1 MYTCILNVYLFEGVC
16 VHTAVIS
23 ALPARESAA
32 REASRD
38 RGTDGIHFQSARRSS
53 GFYARPLLRLEFGA
67 FFRRKTSLAR
77 GIRYTISFFEH
88 LSSESVKNDHKK
100 KKCEKLSVFVVF
112 RAPSSKTHVIVE
124 RCCKNR
130 VHAIFIEFRIVFEP
144 VKMCCFSSVGR
155 IFFLG
160 AAKFRSG
167 VRARM
172 LFFKGCVRGR

>member
-1 MYTCILNVYLFEGVC
+1 M
-16 VHTAVIS
+16 HTAVIS

-38 RGTDGIHFQSARRSS
+38 RGTPGIHFQSARRFS
-53 GFYARPLLRLEFGA
+53 GFYAFPHMPLEFGA
-67 FFRRKTSLAR
+67 FFRKKTLPVR

-100 KKCEKLSVFVVF
+100 KKCEKLLVFVVF

-130 VHAIFIEFRIVFEP
+130 VHAIFIEFCTVFEP
-144 VKMCCFSSVGR
+144 VKMCLFSSVGR

-172 LFFKGCVRGR
+172 FFF